1 MLAAVLRAE
10 TDAFV
15 AQHVEELLPDGCQR
29 LGVSRRDRL
38 LSRLLLSRRPH
49 SSLDAPSPD
58 QAYFQP
64 ANARGG
70 SGVTEAEN
78 HLENARILLK

>member
-1 MLAAVLRAE
+1 MGASVSGSRA
-10 TDAFV
+10 
-15 AQHVEELLPDGCQR
+15 GI
-29 LGVSRRDRL
+29 GYYN
-38 LSRLLLSRRPH
+38 SRRPH

-78 HLENARILLK
+78 HLENARILLKSNEPSLFDYLRWLAKCLHL